1 MKKLVPN
8 TRCVEAESEWPRRL
22 TLAELETLK
31 PLFKVAGVE
40 KFSPAVVR
48 KLQKAVQDFQWARS
62 ADPGGIFFTSNK
74 EKRYKLSR
82 ILKLIA
88 AQRPTK
94 KIELA
99 LRGLDG
105 PTSQRLGP
113 VCAGHPR
120 LPAAIR
126 RVLKKIP
133 TRGPDPKRAR
143 RQFFNH
149 LYDIVKRQRLGR
161 RVREQEYG
169 RGLTFQ
175 QDYGPLL
182 DLLKATAEPFGTT
195 KGCEAD
201 IKAVLHKRKKALLK
215 RKNAAAAKR

>member
-1 MKKLVPN
+1 VKKLVPN

-62 ADPGGIFFTSNK
+62 ADPGGIFFSSNK
-74 EKRYKLSR
+74 EKRYKLNR

-94 KIELA
+94 KVELA

-105 PTSQRLGP
+105 PTSQRLGR

-143 RQFFNH
+143 RQFFDH
-149 LYDIVKRQRLGR
+149 LYNIVKRQRLGR

-182 DLLKATAEPFGTT
+182 DLMKATAEPFGAA
-195 KGCEAD
+195 KGSEAD
-201 IKAVLHKRKKALLK
+201 IKAVLRKHKKALLK
-215 RKNAAAAKR
+215 RKNAAAARR